1 MMNSS
6 IHGHEVINM
15 MVESG
20 RPYTVASLRDAIV
33 ARFGAE
39 ARFHTC
45 SAEGL
50 TPEGLI
56 EFLGARG
63 KLAPVEGGFVF
74 GAGAACGHDDHSH

>member
-1 MMNSS
+1 MMNTS
-6 IHGHEVINM
+6 IHGHEVIQM
-15 MVESG
+15 MVEAG
-20 RPYTVASLRDAIV
+20 HPFTFASLREAIV

-45 SAEGL
+45 SADGL

-74 GAGAACGHDDHSH
+74 GAGTPCGHDDHSH